1 MNTAM
6 LGLQATAGLN
16 TAALGLEWAMIP
28 AGRYEIGA
36 EDRQDNPV
44 RYVGF
49 EEAFELAR
57 TPTTNKQ
64 FAKGLELL
72 GGGTTLLSVSFPG
85 YNRRIIA
92 RGTKPVIED
101 LTLTDIK
108 RSLNDGITAGDMA
121 RFGSLWTFHIFTEE
135 WV

>member
-72 GGGTTLLSVSFPG
+72 GGGTTLLSVSLPDHS
-85 YNRRIIA
+85 RRVIA
-92 RGTKPVIED
+92 RGPKPAIEA
-101 LTLTDIK
+101 LTLTDIRK
-108 RSLNDGITAGDMA
+108 SLEDAITSG
-121 RFGSLWTFHIFTEE
+121 
-135 WV
+135 